1 MGVTKQ
7 QVIAKAEKIGVTV
20 TDHSHDH
27 ISLDCPDG
35 YVLTTTNCHYSD
47 YWQWDDDKKS
57 ALWNIALDDMSMGIE
72 ECDADGCEVCEE
84 GK

>member
-1 MGVTKQ
+1 MSATKQ

-35 YVLTTTNCHYSD
+35 FVFSTINCHYSD
-47 YWQWDDDKKS
+47 YYQCNDDKKS
-57 ALWNIALDDMSMGIE
+57 VLWNTALDDMSMGIE
-72 ECDADGCEVCEE
+72 ECDAIDCEVCQE
-84 GK
+84 GR